1 MPHVRLL
8 PFDPGRD
15 RDRVGAWLR
24 EPEVERWWGPADAAE
39 AAIARHDPRDCAL
52 IAADGEPVGYLA
64 WQVPTREELLAA
76 GLAELPADL
85 VDIDLLIGAPAALG
99 RGIGPQAL
107 ELLAER
113 LRAAGVRT
121 VGLATAAAHSRAR
134 RAYAKAGFALWRVF
148 EEGGQ
153 TMHYLTRDLAPDL
166 PREAGDSGPHAA
178 PAEAGRAAPAASAL
192 LIVTTTATRDEALRI
207 ARALVERRLA
217 ACVQLSAIDSV
228 YRWDGRLQQEPEL
241 RLVVK
246 TVTARRSEVEA
257 TIRALHSYTLPQIV
271 ALVPDHVA
279 PDYADWLAQACA
291 AAAAP

>member
-24 EPEVERWWGPADAAE
+24 EPEVERWWGPVDAAV

-178 PAEAGRAAPAASAL
+178 PAEAGRGAPAASAL

-291 AAAAP
+291 AADAP